1 MEEAEGWF
9 LKAKEID
16 STDTSVYQHYGK
28 YLFHKLNVSQLGIT
42 LRLILKKT
50 KTNIQVQGQ
59 FLTDLHD
66 DFVQEDLF
74 ALQTTHTKQWNHQ
87 NIV

>member
-28 YLFHKLNVSQLGIT
+28 YLFHKLNVS
-42 LRLILKKT
+42 
-50 KTNIQVQGQ
+50 
-59 FLTDLHD
+59 
-66 DFVQEDLF
+66 
-74 ALQTTHTKQWNHQ
+74 
-87 NIV
+87 